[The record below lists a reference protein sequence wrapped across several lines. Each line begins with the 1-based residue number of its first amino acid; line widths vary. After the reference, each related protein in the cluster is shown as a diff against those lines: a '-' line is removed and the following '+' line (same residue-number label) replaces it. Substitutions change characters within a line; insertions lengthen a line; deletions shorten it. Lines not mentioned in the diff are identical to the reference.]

1 MLYTLLESGEYTL
14 TITDPQTGN
23 FAFQLTDAGSF
34 EALQLNTP
42 VYSTLE
48 PKFGADPIMEGILF
62 GVKGGI
68 SSQSHVADSL
78 HLVNCSFAGN
88 SQPKLFDMSAIR
100 DKPASPEIVNCW
112 APGVCVLFVD
122 AGASISIRNSI
133 VGRLG
138 LHTSAA
144 GSGQIEIERS
154 AIWNPGAGAMPTI
167 SLPTCAFCGHFN
179 SRLKVSLDHVLVET
193 DGGLLPTAELDPFE
207 WKNGHNLYRTS
218 AANIV
223 ERLRC
228 EVKSGIRAP

>member
-1 MLYTLLESGEYTL
+1 VKSAT
-14 TITDPQTGN
+14 TDDGK
-23 FAFQLTDAGSF
+23 AWA
-34 EALQLNTP
+34 
-42 VYSTLE
+42 
-48 PKFGADPIMEGILF
+48 
-62 GVKGGI
+62 
-68 SSQSHVADSL
+68 SSLL
-78 HLVNCSFAGN
+78 HLGDHPKSGRFLAAKVACFYFATD
-88 SQPKLFDMSAIR
+88 S
-100 DKPASPEIVNCW
+100 
-112 APGVCVLFVD
+112 
-122 AGASISIRNSI
+122 
-133 VGRLG
+133 RLG

-154 AIWNPGAGAMPTI
+154 AIWNPGVGAMPAI

-223 ERLRC
+223 ERLRS